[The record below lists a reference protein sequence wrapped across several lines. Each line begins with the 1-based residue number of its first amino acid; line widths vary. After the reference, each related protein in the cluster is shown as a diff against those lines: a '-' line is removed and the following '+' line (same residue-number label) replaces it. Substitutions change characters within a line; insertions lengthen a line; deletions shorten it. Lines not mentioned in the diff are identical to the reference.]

1 MNPNGPP
8 RPGYG
13 PQYPQGPQGYGP
25 PGQQAQ
31 QAPQGHGQQPP
42 QGYGQQPPQGYG
54 PPPQQ
59 GYGQQP
65 PQGYG
70 PPPQQYPQQQ
80 PPQQQPQQAQP
91 QQRPPAGVGA
101 ASKPLARLPLQIGT
115 TSTWS
120 AARAAVALFPGLAL
134 MLCGVV
140 TALVS
145 DAKDDDAISLT
156 ATLWPL
162 TFVLGPLLLV
172 YGVFH
177 LYGALKNRASDVLL
191 HTEGL
196 VVDGGRLHG
205 TRIAWGELTHPFAH
219 VEETESTRL
228 VMWKMLVF
236 TLWLVAVV
244 ASRGNFRGSM
254 SPVQR
259 VRVWRLWVVRGGR
272 PEIVAQ
278 TDREI
283 EADSMHAAAASIE
296 AVVSGRKYVEEAP
309 QVATQ
314 ITACPQCGAP
324 AVPDDADQV
333 SCVYCRAWVP
343 LPPQVRGQ
351 AAASKAMQSSR
362 AVHQNMIRKLVEQP
376 RAGRSNGWLF
386 VFTLLMFGAWPLGWG
401 LVAEHALADGFQA
414 QDIGFLL
421 LPFAAVLGAFF
432 LARARLADRGA
443 LQMLTLG
450 FGALAPRREG
460 EPSRCRRCQGPLP
473 DAGLGGV
480 AQCRYCAADNI
491 VGLDLRPSVDQA
503 RAEQV
508 TFDEALRKR
517 SSEKTLWAALS
528 IVAILALL
536 GWAGGVVAYVLL

>member
-1 MNPNGPP
+1 VNPYGPP

-13 PQYPQGPQGYGP
+13 PPPQGQPQAQQGPQGYG
-25 PGQQAQ
+25 QQA
-31 QAPQGHGQQPP
+31 P
-42 QGYGQQPPQGYG
+42 QGYGQQAP
-54 PPPQQ
+54 Q
-59 GYGQQP
+59 GYGQQAP
-65 PQGYG
+65 QGYGQQAPQGYG
-70 PPPQQYPQQQ
+70 PPPQQYPQQSAPQGQ
-80 PPQQQPQQAQP
+80 PP
-91 QQRPPAGVGA
+91 RPAVAAGP

-120 AARAAVALFPGLAL
+120 AARSAIALFPGLAL
-134 MLCGVV
+134 MLCGVL
-140 TALVS
+140 TAVLS
-145 DAKDDDAISLT
+145 DAKDDDALSLT
-156 ATLWPL
+156 VTLWPL
-162 TFVLGPLLLV
+162 TFILGPLLLV
-172 YGVFH
+172 YGFFH

-205 TRIAWGELTHPFAH
+205 TRIAWGELSHPFAH

-228 VMWKMLVF
+228 VMWKMLLF
-236 TLWLVAVV
+236 TLWLVVIV
-244 ASRGNFRGSM
+244 GSRGNVRGTM

-309 QVATQ
+309 RVATQ
-314 ITACPQCGAP
+314 ITSCPQCGAP
-324 AVPDDADQV
+324 AIPDDAPQV
-333 SCVYCRAWVP
+333 SCSYCHAWVP

-362 AVHQNMIRKLVEQP
+362 AVHQSMIQKLVAQP
-376 RAGRSNGWLF
+376 RAGRSNAWLF

-401 LVAEHALADGFQA
+401 LIASHALADGFQA
-414 QDIGFLL
+414 QDAGFLL

-450 FGALAPRREG
+450 FGALAPRRDG

-491 VGLDLRPSVDQA
+491 VGLDLRPSVNQA

-528 IVAILALL
+528 VVAILALL
-536 GWAGGVVAYVLL
+536 GWAGGVVAYILL